1 VSFAAYYDGNLRRF
15 VLDSEGNICLS
26 KQSSILQETEKK
38 PKIIIVGRKYY
49 QEKIANYPIESVK
62 ELKKLL
68 LLENHQTSGYF
79 HAIVAKTEHG
89 NTVNSWRVLSD
100 APLAIITI
108 PESVLLAFSV
118 DNKQLL
124 VQNISLDVSPHT
136 NESILYVLREEQ
148 KTYSQVKSKQISNEQ
163 LFRLSVGAASTDT
176 KFGNADMFSH
186 NLQKGLA
193 NLPIALFK
201 SFVSFRF
208 LYNRKQLL
216 KNTLIPLMS
225 VMVLYLAVTS
235 GYLLYKNHNLDEE
248 LTAQASSV
256 NQSLSQQQRMDEL
269 ISEYQYLDEFLSTKS
284 NNAALWLIL
293 VDFLNEVQF
302 TQIRTNLGEYQL
314 QGITTKATDIL
325 EQFIKHP
332 KVFNASFE
340 SPTRITKN
348 GELFSISIKLRAE
361 ARSQSQQALQDS
373 KFIGNRE

>member
-1 VSFAAYYDGNLRRF
+1 MSFAAYYDGNLRRF
-15 VLDSEGNICLS
+15 VLDSEGNIS
-26 KQSSILQETEKK
+26 IGKQSSILQETERK

-49 QEKIANYPIESVK
+49 QEKIDNYPIESVK

-68 LLENHQTSGYF
+68 LLENIQSSGYF

-89 NTVNSWRVLSD
+89 NSVNSWRVLSG
-100 APLAIITI
+100 APQALVTI
-108 PESVLLAFSV
+108 PESVLLAFSA

-124 VQNISLDVSPHT
+124 VQNISLDSSPHT
-136 NESILYVLREEQ
+136 NESTLYVLREEL

-186 NLQKGLA
+186 NLQKGLV

-216 KNTLIPLMS
+216 KNTLIPFTS
-225 VMVLYLAVTS
+225 VFVLYLAVTS

-269 ISEYQYLDEFLSTKS
+269 ISEYQYLDEFLSTKNS
-284 NNAALWLIL
+284 NAALWLVL
-293 VDFLNEVQF
+293 GDFLNEVQF
-302 TQIRTNLGEYQL
+302 TQIRTNLDEYQL
-314 QGITTKATDIL
+314 QGLTTKATDIL

-332 KVFNASFE
+332 KVSNASFE

-348 GELFSISIKLRAE
+348 GELFSISIKLHPDE
-361 ARSQSQQALQDS
+361 SSQSQQALQDS
-373 KFIGNRE
+373 KSIGNSE